1 MPTSTQLLSNGVWNA
16 YQLLCHN
23 PVVWFWRLIVSMIR
37 RICLIC
43 FGRKKWQPSALVAE
57 IVLNQL
63 KHHLKTTNLAD
74 ISLFLKLSMQ
84 QPQNHQCLGL
94 GLGLICDFRWI
105 SLDFSGRNSM
115 TFIWGFFIPQ
125 LPLWFHFHSHQEN
138 VEPFVNALLKL
149 SGPCTECLVAFD
161 TALQRWGAYDTF
173 LELAKQHW
181 HVEAW

>member
-23 PVVWFWRLIVSMIR
+23 PVVWSWRLIVSMIR

-43 FGRKKWQPSALVAE
+43 FWSEKVAAFHSCCRNCPE
-57 IVLNQL
+57 PTETSLN
-63 KHHLKTTNLAD
+63 TTNLAD

-84 QPQNHQCLGL
+84 QPQNHQCLRL

-161 TALQRWGAYDTF
+161 TALQRWGAYDRF